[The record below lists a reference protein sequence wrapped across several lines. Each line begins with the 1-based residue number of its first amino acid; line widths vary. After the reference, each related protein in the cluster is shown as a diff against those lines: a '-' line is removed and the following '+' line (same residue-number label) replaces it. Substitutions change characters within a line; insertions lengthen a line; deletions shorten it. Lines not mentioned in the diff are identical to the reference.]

1 MVRREVADEG
11 TASAANRQRHVCMVV
26 HSYYPVGEVR
36 AEREARAAIEE
47 GYDVTVICLKRPAEP
62 EFETVDGV
70 RIQRLPVEHLR
81 GVGALRSIREYVGFA
96 VRASVAVL
104 RLHRTRRVD
113 VAYVH
118 APPDFLVGAALV
130 PRLLGSKVV
139 IDIHDL
145 SPHMFH
151 ARFGDRR
158 LAQLLER
165 TLYTVERAACS
176 LAHEVVTVHGPYRDE
191 LAAHGVPR
199 EKITV
204 VMNAPLPDSVE
215 RAREVAARNGQD
227 ANGFIVAYHGTVT
240 HWYGV
245 DLLVDAIARLRDR
258 IPGLRGLILG
268 EGDALPEIE
277 LLARERGLAETVEF
291 PTHLLSQSDAI
302 SRVAGASCGVVPN
315 RASPLNRFALS
326 SKLFEYIEVGIP
338 AVVARLETLEAH
350 FGPDEVTFFEP
361 GDAGSLAE
369 AIAWVAE
376 HPVEAR
382 EKLERAQRR
391 AREYSW
397 HASRARL
404 LKALDPRAV
413 TAER

>member
-1 MVRREVADEG
+1 MVHRDVPEDAI
-11 TASAANRQRHVCMVV
+11 ASAVNRQRHVCMVV

-118 APPDFLVGAALV
+118 APPDFLVGAALA

-151 ARFGDRR
+151 ARFGGRR
-158 LAQLLER
+158 LAHLLER

-176 LAHEVVTVHGPYRDE
+176 LAHEVVTVHGPYREE

-199 EKITV
+199 DKITV

-215 RAREVAARNGQD
+215 RARDIAAENGQHE
-227 ANGFIVAYHGTVT
+227 NTFVVAYHGTVT

-245 DLLVDAIARLRDR
+245 DLIVEAIAQLRER

-268 EGDALPEIE
+268 EGDALPGI
-277 LLARERGLAETVEF
+277 AATAERLGVAQLIDF
-291 PTHLLSQSDAI
+291 PTKLVSQSEAL
-302 SRVAGASCGVVPN
+302 SRVAGAHCGVVPN
-315 RASPLNRFALS
+315 RPSPLNRFALS
-326 SKLFEYIEVGIP
+326 SKLLEYASVGVP
-338 AVVARLETLEAH
+338 VVAAKLETLAAH
-350 FGPDEVTFFEP
+350 FNSDEVTYFEP
-361 GDAGSLAE
+361 DDVDALAD
-369 AIAWVAE
+369 AIRWVAE
-376 HPVEAR
+376 HPEQAK
-382 EKLERAQRR
+382 EKARR
-391 AREYSW
+391 AEQRVRGYSW
-397 HASRARL
+397 EANRENLLRVLAR
-404 LKALDPRAV
+404 D
-413 TAER
+413 